1 MMQIQYF
8 LALLFLMSETSAF
21 NAPRVREISLVSVTS
36 SNAAIPDMGKE
47 IEDDPRNPD
56 NPDLPELKNNFD
68 WDEKFGNDDDWET
81 DPTKIPGKMVL
92 NEIELAAQVAALD
105 ELEEKWSKIRDKQ
118 EYNDARILG
127 WTERAETYNGRYAMF
142 FLAVGLL
149 TEYWTGVSMPGQ
161 VEEIL
166 RLLGILGFD

>member
-1 MMQIQYF
+1 MQIKYLCSLF
-8 LALLFLMSETSAF
+8 ILATTTTSAF
-21 NAPRVREISLVSVTS
+21 NAPKVRANTLLSAPA
-36 SNAAIPDMGKE
+36 SNAAIPE
-47 IEDDPRNPD
+47 IDDDVDEDPRNPD

-81 DPTKIPGKMVL
+81 DPSEIPGKMVL

-105 ELEEKWSKIRDKQ
+105 RLEEKWVKIRERN

-149 TEYWTGVSMPGQ
+149 TELWTGVSMPGQ

-166 RLLGILGFD
+166 RLLGIVGFD